1 MLKHAVFL
9 LILICNIWSQHSKG
23 SLSLWSGFILWTI
36 VIHYSLHCAN
46 KIFICISAISVL
58 VTRLI
63 PEWRRRRTRR
73 KRTTTVPHGNCILVV
88 KFMWSLRLIQ
98 PNPFAVWEKFDDRK
112 DVIDY
117 LELCQMSN
125 HNILYLPVTCVDNQ
139 NKKRRAGIRIHHNL
153 QL

>member
-36 VIHYSLHCAN
+36 FIHYSLHCAS

-63 PEWRRRRTRR
+63 PEWRLRQANVAYKALYYRT
-73 KRTTTVPHGNCILVV
+73 VIVLV
-88 KFMWSLRLIQ
+88 KIMWSLRLIQ

-117 LELCQMSN
+117 LELCQ
-125 HNILYLPVTCVDNQ
+125 ITIYTVPTGYLRWQPKEETQSWNTDPP
-139 NKKRRAGIRIHHNL
+139 
-153 QL
+153 